1 MPITAGAFVGRDVTV
16 EFSIADETASVGS
29 LSWTT
34 LGMMRGKSMSTNW
47 EDTDTTADNSP
58 SYTKTQLVTFKMVEF
73 SGDGVSYA
81 DTAYNQ
87 AALRAHVISPGAG
100 TNNQPKAWLRMTD
113 PDGRV
118 YTGPFIFTKWEDA
131 RQYDGAAT
139 WSVTAK
145 SNGAVT
151 FA

>member
-1 MPITAGAFVGRDVTV
+1 MPITAGPFVGRDVVV
-16 EFSIADETASVGS
+16 EFAIADETVALAS
-29 LSWTT
+29 LSWNL
-34 LGMMRGKSMSTNW
+34 LGMMRGKTMSTSW
-47 EDTDTTADNSP
+47 DDTDTTADNSP

-87 AALRAHVISPGAG
+87 NMLRAHVISPGAG
-100 TNNQPKAWLRMTD
+100 TLNQPKAWLRVTD
-113 PDGRV
+113 PDGKV
-118 YTGPFIFTKWEDA
+118 YTGPFLITKWEDS
-131 RQYDGAAT
+131 RSYDNAAT
-139 WSVTAK
+139 WSLSAK